1 MEKARKQLN
10 LTKPIS
16 AHSGRNSCG
25 ERMLLAGVNS
35 DNICV
40 AFNWAR
46 GSEMLY
52 RYRNKLIE
60 TSVMG
65 AQHALCEYDNAILAS
80 TNQEQQFSF

>member
-1 MEKARKQLN
+1 
-10 LTKPIS
+10 
-16 AHSGRNSCG
+16 
-25 ERMLLAGVNS
+25 MLLAGVDS

-60 TSVMG
+60 TSVKG
-65 AQHALCEYDNAILAS
+65 AQHTLCEYDNIILA
-80 TNQEQQFSF
+80 TNVKETSFNF